1 MGSDLHLHP
10 PSRNRIIKFI
20 HVTCCRWHSLLQ
32 RAGGCYEMLL
42 PERTSLHLSQDKRK
56 LICKLQAPN
65 AQRRLCRG
73 GGRQSSSQRRRM
85 SLVVSSTAARVD
97 VTGFKGTTLVD
108 QNRPPVLL
116 KPPSGEESRHV
127 GMGTGLPLERCI
139 LEQTRGYSGTTSC
152 VMAPSQA
159 TSCVYKVE
167 KRRHLF
173 GRDQGTFAREGAC
186 VSVYRS
192 WGGGFKTTGLSNSS
206 CRNLAKRTGSYFS
219 PSIHPLAF
227 LQRMVCHPV

>member
-108 QNRPPVLL
+108 QNRPRPI
-116 KPPSGEESRHV
+116 KTPFRRRITACWHGNWFAPGEVH
-127 GMGTGLPLERCI
+127 
-139 LEQTRGYSGTTSC
+139 TRTD
-152 VMAPSQA
+152 P
-159 TSCVYKVE
+159 
-167 KRRHLF
+167 
-173 GRDQGTFAREGAC
+173 
-186 VSVYRS
+186 
-192 WGGGFKTTGLSNSS
+192 W
-206 CRNLAKRTGSYFS
+206 
-219 PSIHPLAF
+219 
-227 LQRMVCHPV
+227 LQRDDKLRDGTESGNIMCLQSRKKTSPVRA